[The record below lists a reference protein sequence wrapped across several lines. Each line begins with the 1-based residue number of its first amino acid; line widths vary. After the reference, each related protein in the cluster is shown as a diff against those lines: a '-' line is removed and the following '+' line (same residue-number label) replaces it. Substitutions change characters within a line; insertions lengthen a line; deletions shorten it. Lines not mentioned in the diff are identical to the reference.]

1 MVNVAAKIFIYNI
14 HQKYKIQ
21 EAQLMSAKAKRLISL
36 IAAVCMIIAMVPIAA
51 YAANPGT
58 LTTDIGE
65 KTFVVGVTTEFSFTT
80 TANDDLGKMVRA
92 FASFNDA
99 DAVDKLEYYEV
110 KDGNWYEFDG
120 NFGPPSGFPMSDATS
135 KFRITFKK
143 AGDFSFTTTVKEV
156 STGDE
161 LCSVTETF
169 SVRDYKKGELSTDID
184 EQTFVVG
191 KVTEF
196 TFTTTA
202 NDDLGKM
209 VIGTSNFSD
218 ADAIE
223 KLEYYEVNDGKWY
236 EFKGDFGPSTGFPMS
251 DATSKFRITFKEAGD
266 YTFTASM
273 KEVAT
278 GDELCSVNV
287 SFTVSAEDETDPTTP
302 VEPTTPED
310 PTAPEDPTT
319 PDEPTTPDQPTAPA
333 DDTTVPVDDTAP
345 ADDTA
350 PVDDTTAPADDSA
363 DSDKPQ
369 TGDSSNLAF
378 WIVLLVISAGGLAA
392 VIFFE
397 RKYKLF

>member
-1 MVNVAAKIFIYNI
+1 
-14 HQKYKIQ
+14 
-21 EAQLMSAKAKRLISL
+21 MSAKAKRLISL

-51 YAANPGT
+51 YAANPST

-80 TANDDLGKMVRA
+80 TANDDLGKMV
-92 FASFNDA
+92 
-99 DAVDKLEYYEV
+99 
-110 KDGNWYEFDG
+110 
-120 NFGPPSGFPMSDATS
+120 
-135 KFRITFKK
+135 
-143 AGDFSFTTTVKEV
+143 
-156 STGDE
+156 
-161 LCSVTETF
+161 
-169 SVRDYKKGELSTDID
+169 
-184 EQTFVVG
+184 
-191 KVTEF
+191 
-196 TFTTTA
+196 
-202 NDDLGKM
+202 
-209 VIGTSNFSD
+209 IGTSNFSD

-223 KLEYYEVNDGKWY
+223 KLEYYEVKDGNWY
-236 EFKGDFGPSTGFPMS
+236 EFNGDFGASTGFPMS

-319 PDEPTTPDQPTAPA
+319 PDEPTAPA

>member
-1 MVNVAAKIFIYNI
+1 
-14 HQKYKIQ
+14 
-21 EAQLMSAKAKRLISL
+21 MSAKAKRLISL

-65 KTFVVGVTTEFSFTT
+65 KTFVVGVTTEFS
-80 TANDDLGKMVRA
+80 
-92 FASFNDA
+92 
-99 DAVDKLEYYEV
+99 
-110 KDGNWYEFDG
+110 
-120 NFGPPSGFPMSDATS
+120 
-135 KFRITFKK
+135 
-143 AGDFSFTTTVKEV
+143 
-156 STGDE
+156 
-161 LCSVTETF
+161 
-169 SVRDYKKGELSTDID
+169 
-184 EQTFVVG
+184 
-191 KVTEF
+191 
-196 TFTTTA
+196 FTTTA

>member
-1 MVNVAAKIFIYNI
+1 
-14 HQKYKIQ
+14 
-21 EAQLMSAKAKRLISL
+21 MSAKAKRLISL

-135 KFRITFKK
+135 KFRITFKE
-143 AGDFSFTTTVKEV
+143 AGDYSFTAIMKEV
-156 STGDE
+156 ATGDE
-161 LCSVTETF
+161 LCSTNVSF
-169 SVRDYKKGELSTDID
+169 SVRDYKKGTLTTDIAD
-184 EQTFVVG
+184 KSFVVG